1 MEKIKSVFNW
11 SGGKDSAFALYKV
24 LQSGLYDVV
33 ALLTTVNS
41 SSSRSTMHDIPLE
54 LLERQA
60 SSIGIPLYVINLS
73 PASGMDEYNKAMSD
87 AVLHFKEQGVT
98 TFIFGDIFLYDVRKY
113 REDALRPLG
122 IDVFEPL
129 WDKSSRE
136 VMEEFLQSGLKTV
149 IVTTTA
155 TVLGREYIGRHIDES
170 LIKDLPESAD
180 VCGEQGEYHTFCYDG
195 PIFSHPVT
203 FTLGQP
209 YEKSFPIKLDD
220 GTEQTFSYWF
230 ADLGI

>member
-1 MEKIKSVFNW
+1 MDKIKSVFNW

-41 SSSRSTMHDIPLE
+41 SSSRSTMHDIPLD
-54 LLERQA
+54 LLKRQA
-60 SSIGIPLYVINLS
+60 SSIGIPLYVVNLS

-87 AVLHFKEQGVT
+87 AVFHFKEQGVT

-122 IDVFEPL
+122 IDVLEPL

-136 VMEEFLQSGLKTV
+136 VMEEFLQSGLKTI

>member
-54 LLERQA
+54 LLKRQA
-60 SSIGIPLYVINLS
+60 SSICIPLYVVNLS

-122 IDVFEPL
+122 IDVLEPL

-136 VMEEFLQSGLKTV
+136 VMEEFLQSGLKTI

-195 PIFSHPVT
+195 PIFSHPVR

>member
-1 MEKIKSVFNW
+1 MDKIKSVFNW

-54 LLERQA
+54 LLKRQA
-60 SSIGIPLYVINLS
+60 SSIGIPLYVVNLS

-122 IDVFEPL
+122 IDVLEPL
-129 WDKSSRE
+129 WDKSSWE
-136 VMEEFLQSGLKTV
+136 VMEEFLQSGLKTI

-220 GTEQTFSYWF
+220 GTEQIFSYWF

>member
-54 LLERQA
+54 LLKRQA
-60 SSIGIPLYVINLS
+60 SSICIPLYVVNLS

-122 IDVFEPL
+122 IDVLEPL

-136 VMEEFLQSGLKTV
+136 VMEEFLQSGLKTI

>member
-54 LLERQA
+54 LLKRQA

-87 AVLHFKEQGVT
+87 AVLHFKEQGVA

-220 GTEQTFSYWF
+220 GTEQIFSYWF

>member
-54 LLERQA
+54 LLNRQA
-60 SSIGIPLYVINLS
+60 SSIGIPLYVVNLS

-122 IDVFEPL
+122 IDVLEPL
-129 WDKSSRE
+129 WDKSSQE
-136 VMEEFLQSGLKTV
+136 VMEEFLQSGLKTI

-195 PIFSHPVT
+195 PIFSHPVR

>member
-41 SSSRSTMHDIPLE
+41 SSSRSTMHDIPLD
-54 LLERQA
+54 LLKRQA
-60 SSIGIPLYVINLS
+60 SSIGIPLYVVNLS

-122 IDVFEPL
+122 IDVLEPL

-136 VMEEFLQSGLKTV
+136 VMDEFLQSGLKTI

-155 TVLGREYIGRHIDES
+155 TVLGHEYIGRHIDES

-195 PIFSHPVT
+195 PIFSHPVR